1 MINSVRNTVQAIA
14 NKNNYGYISPQDF
27 NLYAQQAQMDLFE
40 DYFYQYNSWINK
52 QNQRMSGTG
61 YADIVKSLIEV
72 IDSFSSTKGLIKQAN
87 NMFNLPS
94 DYYFINKINYYP
106 NFIDSGLTTAAG
118 VANRVTDSAA
128 TFITS
133 AVVQVGQIITNTTST
148 SDYAGFS
155 AYVVSIDSETQLTLS
170 TNIFPIGGVG
180 GDTYSIYTTVGIVEV
195 ERVNQNKIFYLE
207 NSSITAPTTTYPA
220 YVLGGATSAVSGAT
234 TDSSQGQLGNTVSVY
249 PTTIISAGSVI
260 TDYIRYPLPPKW
272 TYQTVGA
279 GTGSPEFDSNQAD
292 YQDFELPLSDEPGL
306 VAKICQYVGIEIR
319 EGDVYQFGKQEIVE
333 DNQIQI

>member
-27 NLYAQQAQMDLFE
+27 NLYSQQAQMDLFE

-52 QNQRMSGTG
+52 QNQRVSGTG

-72 IDSFSSTKGLIKQAN
+72 IDSFSVTKGLIKQAN
-87 NMFNLPS
+87 NMYNLPN

-106 NFIDSGLTTAAG
+106 NFIDSGTTTAAG
-118 VANRVTDSAA
+118 VANRLTDSAA
-128 TFITS
+128 TFIAS
-133 AVVQVGQIITNTTST
+133 GVVKVGQIITNTTSA

-155 AYVVSIDSETQLTLS
+155 AYVVSIDLETQLTLS
-170 TNIFPIGGVG
+170 ANIFPVG
-180 GDTYSIYTTVGIVEV
+180 GAGGDAYSIYTTASIVEA
-195 ERVNQNKIFYLE
+195 ERVNQNKIFYLT
-207 NSSITAPTTTYPA
+207 NSPITAPTTSYPA
-220 YVLGGATSAVSGAT
+220 YVLGGATSSVVGDAGT
-234 TDSSQGQLGNTVSVY
+234 GTLGNTITVY
-249 PTTIISAGSVI
+249 PTTITTAGSVI
-260 TDYIRYPLPPKW
+260 TDYVRYPLPPKW

-279 GTGSPEFDSNQAD
+279 GTGSPEFDPGQAD
-292 YQDFELPLSDEPGL
+292 YQDFELPLSDETGL